1 MAEEKLE
8 QEVLEDE
15 GVEVEVEVKEEESS
29 KTEIPVVTEEVKEE
43 EPAPVETTAAETT
56 EDELET
62 YSTKVQNRIKK
73 LTEKYRKEERDREE
87 AVRMAQQLLGENQQ
101 LKNRMQNLDKGY
113 LTEYGTRLD
122 SEVINAKRLYKEAY
136 EAGDADKRME
146 AQEAMSKMSIE
157 QERLRIAKQRSEQV
171 EVEQGQAQGQP
182 APQQAAQQ
190 QAPAP
195 KPDPKAEAWA
205 EKNEWFGSDE
215 VMTYAAFGIHR
226 KLVEEEGIDP
236 SAEEYYTEVDRRM
249 RVEFP
254 HKFQAKKSGGAQV
267 APAGA
272 SATRSTAKTGR
283 RSVKLSPSQIAMAK
297 RLNVPLEEY
306 AKYVK
311 E

>member
-1 MAEEKLE
+1 MAEEKLK

-15 GVEVEVEVKEEESS
+15 GVEVE
-29 KTEIPVVTEEVKEE
+29 IEVKEE
-43 EPAPVETTAAETT
+43 EPVEQEVVVKEDAAEEVESASAEPETT

-62 YSTKVQNRIKK
+62 YSSKVQNRIKK

-101 LKNRMQNLDKGY
+101 LKSRMQNLDKGY
-113 LTEYGTRLD
+113 LSEYGTRLD
-122 SEVINAKRLYKEAY
+122 SETTNAKRLYKEAY
-136 EAGDADKRME
+136 EAGDADKMME
-146 AQEAMSKMSIE
+146 AQEAMSRMSIE

-182 APQQAAQQ
+182 VPQQAAPQQ
-190 QAPAP
+190 NPAP

-236 SAEEYYTEVDRRM
+236 TANDYYTEVDKRM

-254 HKFQAKKSGGAQV
+254 HKFQAAKKSGGAQV

-311 E
+311 D

>member
-43 EPAPVETTAAETT
+43 EPAPVETTEAETT

-73 LTEKYRKEERDREE
+73 LTEKYRKEECDREE

-136 EAGDADKRME
+136 EAGDADKMME

>member
-29 KTEIPVVTEEVKEE
+29 KTEIPVVTEEVKEK
-43 EPAPVETTAAETT
+43 EPASVETTEAETT

-136 EAGDADKRME
+136 EAGDADKMME

-171 EVEQGQAQGQP
+171 EVEQSQAQGQP
-182 APQQAAQQ
+182 APQQAPQQ

>member
-15 GVEVEVEVKEEESS
+15 GVEVE
-29 KTEIPVVTEEVKEE
+29 IEVKEE
-43 EPAPVETTAAETT
+43 EPVEQEVVVKEDAAEEVESASAEPETT

-62 YSTKVQNRIKK
+62 YSSKVQNRIKK

-101 LKNRMQNLDKGY
+101 LKSRMQNLDKGY
-113 LTEYGTRLD
+113 LSEYGTRLD
-122 SEVINAKRLYKEAY
+122 SETTNAKRLYKEAY
-136 EAGDADKRME
+136 EAGDADKMME
-146 AQEAMSKMSIE
+146 AQEAMSRMSIE

-182 APQQAAQQ
+182 VPQQAAPQQ
-190 QAPAP
+190 NPAP

-236 SAEEYYTEVDRRM
+236 TANDYYTEVDKRM
-249 RVEFP
+249 RLEFP
-254 HKFQAKKSGGAQV
+254 HKFQAAKKSGGAQV

-311 E
+311 D